1 MTAALAHNGGRY
13 QIGVNFLQVGN
24 DYPFLNHLKTA
35 QAWTYVN
42 NSGVPTPDELDAN
55 GYLKAGA
62 AAIAKGGV
70 YTAFYVPTQ
79 AERPGRYKITWTGN
93 GTIYTGMA
101 TTSTVGSKTGSGG
114 SGSFEFSTTDFRFLV
129 GHTTG
134 GNVSDMKVFHVDDE
148 ALVLA
153 GEVFGVKFKERIAE
167 SLCGVIRFM
176 DWQPG
181 NTTNVTTWATRRPV
195 DYVFYS
201 GSEFRESIWAGITT
215 NSGDTYT
222 APLTPS
228 DWQGLVDKATVI
240 VQWNASASG
249 DAATLNVAGTGDI
262 PVRNWWGSQT
272 SSGSNTRALANM
284 ISTLIYD
291 ADLGVWLKHG
301 GDNSALRTGINN
313 GVPVELMVQLAAETG
328 CHPYFTTPYLAI
340 DPATD
345 YMPSLAT
352 YCRDNGPA
360 WMIPR
365 FEGTNETWNSASGFY
380 ATRYAWNKGLVHWGT
395 PVANQDHHNWYGKI
409 VSVLGQAV
417 SAVYSDDRTK
427 YQVLAGVQTAMGPSG
442 VNARLTS
449 ALYVAQGAAPQS
461 GYTKSPA
468 SDWATHVCC
477 AQYITPVGYGKLDEL
492 RDGYA
497 YVVTHAADPDA
508 RALLAMSYADTLL
521 GTSAN
526 YNIELLKGL
535 YAIWFAWAQGYGLGL
550 TGYEGGYSP
559 DYNVIP
565 WSSPITGAS
574 ATNPCVLT
582 LASTANSR
590 SSNITGNPAAVG
602 MSLSITSVGGM
613 TQLNGNTYQVIAV
626 EGDSVTIDVDASG
639 FSAWTSGGTATYVNA
654 PLYTNTLRYASKFAP
669 SVRDHTLQNL
679 NNFINAGGE
688 YPAIFILSAC
698 STAADRNVQI
708 GGTNAPLQVWG
719 VWDPS
724 IWATVPSASWDGMI
738 LFGQEKRGFTLR
750 T

>member
-13 QIGVNFLQVGN
+13 QIGLNYLQIGN
-24 DYPFLNHLKTA
+24 DFPFLNHLKTA
-35 QAWTYVN
+35 QAWTYID

-70 YTAFYVPTQ
+70 YTVFYVPTQ

-101 TTSTVGSKTGSGG
+101 TADTVGSKTGSGG

-134 GNVSDMKVFHVDDE
+134 GDVSNLKVFHVDDE

-181 NTTNVTTWATRRPV
+181 NTTNVTTWATRRPI
-195 DYVFYS
+195 DYVFYA
-201 GSEFRESIWAGITT
+201 GGEFREANWAGGTS
-215 NSGDTYT
+215 NSGDVFT
-222 APLTPS
+222 ALLTPS
-228 DWQGLVDKATVI
+228 SWTGLVDKATVI
-240 VQWNASASG
+240 VKWNASASG
-249 DAATLNVAGTGDI
+249 DAATLNVAGSGDI
-262 PVRNWWGSQT
+262 PIKDWYGNQT
-272 SSGSNTRALANM
+272 SVGANTRHLANM

-291 ADLGVWLKHG
+291 ADLGAWIKHG
-301 GDNSALRTGINN
+301 GDNASLREGINN
-313 GVPVELMVQLAAETG
+313 GVPPELMVQLAAETG

-345 YMPSLAT
+345 YMSSLAA

-365 FEGTNETWNSASGFY
+365 FEGTNETWNNAAGFF
-380 ATRYAWNKGLVHWGT
+380 ATRYSWNKALVHWG
-395 PVANQDHHNWYGKI
+395 ANQDQNNWFGKTM
-409 VSVLGQAV
+409 SVLGQGI
-417 SAVYSDDRTK
+417 SEVYSNDRTK
-427 YQVLAGVQTAMGPSG
+427 YQVIAGVQTVSNPSD
-442 VNARLTS
+442 VAARLTS
-449 ALYVAQGAAPQS
+449 ALYVAQAAAPQS

-477 AQYITPVGYGKLDEL
+477 AQYITPVRYGTLQEL
-492 RDGYA
+492 KDGFA
-497 YVVTHAADPDA
+497 YVVTHVADPDA
-508 RALLAMSYADTLL
+508 RAALELSYADTLL

-526 YNIELLKGL
+526 YNLELTNGL
-535 YAIWFAWAQGYGLGL
+535 YASWFAWAQSYGLEL

-559 DYNVIP
+559 DYNAVP
-565 WSSPITGAS
+565 WYSPITGAT

-582 LASTANSR
+582 LATTANSR
-590 SSNITGNPAAVG
+590 SGDIAGNPAVSG

-613 TQLNGNTYQVIAV
+613 TQLNGNTYTVLAV
-626 EGDSVTIDVDASG
+626 DGNSVTIDVDASG

-688 YPAIFILSAC
+688 NPAIFILSAG
-698 STAADRNVQI
+698 STDADRNLPI
-708 GGTNAPLQVWG
+708 GNGQVWG
-719 VWDPS
+719 VWDPT
-724 IWATVPSASWDGMI
+724 IWAAAPSAAWDGMI
-738 LFGQEKRGFTLR
+738 LFGQEKRGLTIR